1 MEKPGWGQVF
11 SDTINTGIYVLEPEI
26 FDRIPEGRSVDFS
39 GEVFPAV
46 LEAGQPLY
54 GYVADGYWEDVGTT
68 AAYLKA
74 HEDILDGKVEVDVAG
89 FELRPGV
96 WVGKGS
102 SIDPSVRIDSPAF
115 IGENCTIDAG
125 RRARAPTPPSAPTPR
140 WPSGPSCS
148 AP

>member
-1 MEKPGWGQVF
+1 M
-11 SDTINTGIYVLEPEI
+11 
-26 FDRIPEGRSVDFS
+26 
-39 GEVFPAV
+39 

-89 FELRPGV
+89 FELRPGI

-102 SIDPSVRIDSPAF
+102 SIDPSVRIDSPVV
-115 IGENCTIDAG
+115 
-125 RRARAPTPPSAPTPR
+125 RRRELHHR
-140 WPSGPSCS
+140 R
-148 AP
+148 